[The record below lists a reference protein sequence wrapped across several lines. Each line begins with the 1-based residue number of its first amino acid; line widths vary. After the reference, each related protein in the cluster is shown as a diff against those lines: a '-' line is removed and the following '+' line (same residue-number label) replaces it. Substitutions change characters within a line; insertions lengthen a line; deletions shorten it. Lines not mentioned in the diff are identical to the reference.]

1 MKSIPPLFAIL
12 ISSLAILTQTDA
24 AINHAKLSDKIHEP
38 NWLTDSHRNRIEI
51 FKKWLGNKPIGSA
64 SSERSSLTPYD
75 ALHPTHQFK
84 GACYH
89 CLFSLEKIFNF
100 PIKPNIYKRCI
111 DPSEPFQCPQSERC
125 ISLQFICDGHP
136 GDCPGNLDENEET
149 CIAAKR
155 PAKENIEKFLQSAY
169 ALHGLKLFTF
179 LFGPK
184 LSKSIEENSPFW
196 LDTLASAFSVA
207 KTIRNFGEKTHMS
220 SAELE
225 HFQNIFQM
233 IHDGRLEEIPIFAQE
248 AVNQGLASLV
258 QKLYESGFMD
268 Q

>member
-1 MKSIPPLFAIL
+1 MMKSIPPLFAIL

-38 NWLTDSHRNRIEI
+38 DWLTDSHRNRIEI

-84 GACYH
+84 G
-89 CLFSLEKIFNF
+89 
-100 PIKPNIYKRCI
+100 CI